1 LIMYNDNRL
10 FKFFLLFLKLIS
22 AIGTIL
28 IAFTLIKNAIDNYSI
43 TKAGSLILNISI
55 YAALASGALNIFQVI
70 CLFVPI
76 NNLFRIIY
84 IASVFVSNAFLI
96 FVSVIWLSVYQ
107 FMFLGISLGLL
118 GLILISFQVK
128 KRRD

>member
-1 LIMYNDNRL
+1 MYDDNRL

-22 AIGTIL
+22 AIGTTL
-28 IAFTLIKNAIDNYSI
+28 IAFILIKNAVDNYSI
-43 TKAGSLILNISI
+43 TKAGSLLLNISI
-55 YAALASGALNIFQVI
+55 YAALASGSLNIFQVI

-76 NNLFRIIY
+76 SDIWRIIY
-84 IASVFVSNAFLI
+84 IVSVFVSNALLI
-96 FVSVIWLSVYQ
+96 FVSIIWLSVYQ

-128 KRRD
+128 KRRDY

>member
-1 LIMYNDNRL
+1 MYNDNRL

-70 CLFVPI
+70 YLFVPI

-84 IASVFVSNAFLI
+84 IVSVFVSNAFLI

>member
-1 LIMYNDNRL
+1 M
-10 FKFFLLFLKLIS
+10 S

>member
-1 LIMYNDNRL
+1 MYNDNRL

-76 NNLFRIIY
+76 NINNLFRIIY